1 MVISEFNRRFIL
13 LKRFVAWPF
22 AILAAVAFGIVALVA
37 AVASPTFAQAPA
49 PQFGSPPS
57 GEVPI
62 LFNDQHVYSKPDKLK
77 QGRVLAAL
85 VRGKTILVPLR
96 SMFEQMGAT
105 VSYNPA
111 TKAVDV
117 SKPGADVQ
125 VTVGKP
131 EVVINGES
139 RPLDVPPEIYHG
151 TLVVPVR
158 VISEGMGAY
167 VQWVPDKR
175 VVVVRYLPAP
185 APTPPPTP
193 APPPPTP
200 VPTVAPTQAPTPT
213 PTAKPSIQAFVAGDW
228 LINPRV
234 YNEFNPGNHGAGT
247 IDGRAGATIPISNLS
262 VLAEGFYNQWR
273 YPHRGELG
281 FDSTSNFGPVPACG
295 PGGGALGDQ
304 GCVTIIGGNG
314 QTFVPSFDA
323 RDTNIEARLGIG
335 VANPGIYIDVGYDT
349 RTTNYGYPRVQ
360 GIGFGLEKIADYS
373 APFSFFGSV
382 MYYPQV
388 GAGTTL
394 QYRLMNYQIGLDA
407 KVPKTPLFFEGGY
420 QGDRGNN
427 KSNAPSSFTHQA
439 VFAGLGLHF

>member
-1 MVISEFNRRFIL
+1 L
-13 LKRFVAWPF
+13 LKRFAAWPL

-213 PTAKPSIQAFVAGDW
+213 PTAKPSIQAFVAGDAI
-228 LINPRV
+228 INPKV
-234 YNEFNPGNHGAGT
+234 SNEFSPGNKGGVSEAG
-247 IDGRAGATIPISNLS
+247 RLGATIPFST
-262 VLAEGFYNQWR
+262 LALLVEGDFRQWR
-273 YPHRGELG
+273 YPHRGNPA
-281 FDSTSNFGPVPACG
+281 FDSTSNFGPVPVCG
-295 PGGGALGDQ
+295 PGGGAAGDQ
-304 GCVTIIGGNG
+304 GCVTNIGGAG
-314 QTFVPSFDA
+314 QTFVPSFDP
-323 RDTNIEARLGIG
+323 RETDIDGRIGIG
-335 VANPGIYIDVGYDT
+335 IANPNIYLVASYDS
-349 RTTNYGYPRVQ
+349 RWGNYGYPRLQ
-360 GIGFGLEKIADYS
+360 GVGGGLEKVADYNQ
-373 APFSFFGSV
+373 PFSVFGSIL
-382 MYYPQV
+382 YYPQV
-388 GAGTTL
+388 GAGTTI
-394 QYRLMNYQIGLDA
+394 QYRILKYEIGLDA
-407 KVPKTPLFFEGGY
+407 KVPKTPLFIEGGY
-420 QGDRGNN
+420 LGDRGNN
-427 KSNAPSSFTHQA
+427 KSNAPSDFTHQSF
-439 VFAGLGLHF
+439 FAGLGVHF